1 MFKNMSEAFQRN
13 LGEIVSAAPDAYYSV
28 AALADVQKSFFYCGA
43 GAVFQVMQYKA
54 AVKVEAGI
62 DPVKALTEAMDEVVL
77 EITQTSIEHK
87 AQLLASLRRLKDPED
102 VSNG

>member
-13 LGEIVSAAPDAYYSV
+13 LGEFVSAAPDAYYSV
-28 AALADVQKSFFYCGA
+28 AALADVQQSFFYCGA

-54 AVKVEAGI
+54 ALKVEAGI

-77 EITQTSIEHK
+77 EITQNSIEHK
-87 AQLLASLRRLKDPED
+87 AQLLASLRRLKDRED